1 MSRIRA
7 NNFTDK
13 AGTGAPTFPYGVNV
27 TGVSTFGN
35 VVVGGAT
42 TDVVIN
48 GDLRVTGI
56 ITTGTASITIDAEND
71 SIRVGSA
78 TTIHT
83 TGIDLG
89 SGNITSHNII
99 STGIITASSF
109 SGDGSALTGIDATS
123 LKDSG
128 GNVKVQA
135 NTSGAVV
142 TGVLT
147 ATSFEGDG
155 SSLTGIDATQIQTGN
170 TSVQTVDTGSDGHV
184 KVITEGTERFRIDNN
199 GQQTKENIRVND
211 GTTSYV
217 MMRGYQSLS
226 IYVSDSGDDANDGSS
241 SNPVRS
247 LNQAWRMIPK
257 LGWTGQAVNIRIMG
271 SSYTTNSNTDVT
283 GSFANG
289 SRDIGPYIT
298 IQGDTQT
305 VTVNMNHH
313 INFAQCHGLRL
324 VSLAFVIPTSG
335 RSLNF
340 TDCSSVR
347 VYNNCSITSNSTAGW
362 SAILG
367 FNHCDSMYWEAPV
380 TATSSSSNGLGGL
393 ITVYNS
399 FVDWHAQVSKQGSR
413 FGNHAFAVIYGSHL
427 VGNVDV
433 DNFARG
439 ISFGINHYNAET
451 GARGMLNGSNITNC
465 TTGIELYN
473 HSYVRLYSVSWSG
486 NGTNINVASN
496 GGAVS

>member
-1 MSRIRA
+1 MALTQVKSDGIA
-7 NNFTDK
+7 
-13 AGTGAPTFPYGVNV
+13 TGAV
-27 TGVSTFGN
+27 TAEQIAANAVTVDDISDGSISTAKLAADCVDGTKIADDAIDSEHY
-35 VVVGGAT
+35 VDGSIDTAHIA
-42 TDVVIN
+42 D
-48 GDLRVTGI
+48 DAVTADKLAD
-56 ITTGTASITIDAEND
+56 TAVTAGSY
-71 SIRVGSA
+71 GSA
-78 TTIHT
+78 SAIPA
-83 TGIDLG
+83 
-89 SGNITSHNII
+89 ITVDAQ
-99 STGIITASSF
+99 GRITAASTNAISVE
-109 SGDGSALTGIDATS
+109 SDRI
-123 LKDSG
+123 
-128 GNVKVQA
+128 
-135 NTSGAVV
+135 
-142 TGVLT
+142 
-147 ATSFEGDG
+147 FE
-155 SSLTGIDATQIQTGN
+155 GN
-170 TSVQTVDTGSDGHV
+170 TSAEVVDTGSDGHV
-184 KVITEGTERFRIDNN
+184 KVITEGTERFRIDND

-211 GTTSYV
+211 GTTNYV

-226 IYVSDSGDDANDGSS
+226 IYVSDSGNDANDGSS

-257 LGWTGQAVNIRIMG
+257 LGWTGQAVNIKIMG
-271 SSYTTNSNTDVT
+271 SSYTTNGNTDVT

-289 SRDIGPYIT
+289 SRDIGPYVTIT
-298 IQGDTQT
+298 GDTQT

-313 INFAQCHGLRL
+313 INFAQCHGLRF

-340 TDCSSVR
+340 TDCSSCR
-347 VYNNCSITSNSTAGW
+347 VYSSCSITSNSTSGW

-367 FNHCDSMYWEAPV
+367 FNHCNSMYWEAPV

-413 FGNHAFAVIYGSHL
+413 FGNHAFAVTYGSHL

-439 ISFGINHYNAET
+439 ISFGLNHYNAET

-465 TTGIELYN
+465 TTGIQLYN
-473 HSYVRLYSVSWSG
+473 HSYVRIYTISWSG